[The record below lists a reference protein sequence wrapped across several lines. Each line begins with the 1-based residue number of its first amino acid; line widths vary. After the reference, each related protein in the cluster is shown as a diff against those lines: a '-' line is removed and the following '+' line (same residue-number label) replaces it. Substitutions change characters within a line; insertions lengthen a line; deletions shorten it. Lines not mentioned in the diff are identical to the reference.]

1 MYDKNSEC
9 FELVI
14 NIILLEIIKVMFNT
28 LKYDYF
34 IIRVADCRME
44 SLHHNLRSWNE
55 LRSLFGNKA
64 YTIPIFVVVIT

>member
-14 NIILLEIIKVMFNT
+14 NIILLENIKVMFNT

-34 IIRVADCRME
+34 IIGVADWDLYNCIGYPE
-44 SLHHNLRSWNE
+44 SYRYYLGRDIIIQSPPSICL
-55 LRSLFGNKA
+55 
-64 YTIPIFVVVIT
+64 

>member
-14 NIILLEIIKVMFNT
+14 NLILLENIKVMFNT

-34 IIRVADCRME
+34 IIGVADWDLYNCIGYPE
-44 SLHHNLRSWNE
+44 SYKYCLGRGIIIQSPPSICL
-55 LRSLFGNKA
+55 
-64 YTIPIFVVVIT
+64 